1 MSGYPPQQGPYPGQP
16 NQPPVGFA
24 PQYGAP
30 PQQGGYPPQGG
41 PPQQHGGYPPP
52 QGSYQQGGLPPQQQ
66 GYPPQQGGYQPQQGG
81 YPPQQGGYPPQQGG
95 AQPQKG
101 YGATNL
107 SLGGD
112 VDTPTYTGSDIPD
125 QDVEGNDNAGPPA
138 PSAPPPSLFGPL
150 PGYENMNY
158 GTPFLPPPPAYEPPK
173 QENRPE
179 QHFSQA
185 TSITDDQ
192 ARNALLKFAGDHCCY
207 GKGAAKDMD
216 IKDIQPTCAYHY
228 SLTSFCEGRATAYA
242 FQPYTGQPID
252 GPNNGPPPPPWSI
265 PANPPKNF
273 QDATVKIEVPHTAVL
288 KPCHECFGGGYKRC
302 YNCHGRGRTRCSSCH
317 GSGHRSVYRDGEH
330 HQEHCTW
337 CHGSGRRRCMKCH
350 GHGRVRCWTCNGQ
363 GNLKTYIEL
372 TVKWVNHISNH
383 VVERTDLPNEL
394 IVGSQGTEIFNQE
407 LPRVWP
413 ITGFH
418 DNDVNIG
425 SKQLVDQHATN
436 FPSERMLLQRHVL
449 RAVPV
454 SEVHYEWKDHNSRYW
469 VYGHDHK
476 VHAPD
481 YPQTCCCGCTIL

>member
-1 MSGYPPQQGPYPGQP
+1 MVQMSGYPPQQGPYPGQP

-302 YNCHGRGRTRCSSCH
+302 YNCHGRGR
-317 GSGHRSVYRDGEH
+317 
-330 HQEHCTW
+330 
-337 CHGSGRRRCMKCH
+337 
-350 GHGRVRCWTCNGQ
+350 
-363 GNLKTYIEL
+363 
-372 TVKWVNHISNH
+372 
-383 VVERTDLPNEL
+383 
-394 IVGSQGTEIFNQE
+394 
-407 LPRVWP
+407 VWP